1 MLNFRSGLKNCTWSV
16 NNDIIQLF
24 FFFRRRGW
32 VVGFSF
38 VFIYPAAKKYGSLS
52 FSSHLFPWYKTGWES
67 LNWFTAEILIGR
79 YFKPCFHIFLLIAV
93 IWIRSTS
100 LKSRK
105 NPAVTHSWNKT
116 DTQSSRRPDREI
128 LETDLITNISKA
140 SLITHFHII
149 SIKFGFEYF
158 CTVPV
163 HFFGLRL
170 YIHMVYITVST
181 SVNTRRMFSMTPT
194 TLTASSQGRW
204 HENEGV
210 LKKNCSIGDCG
221 LSFFFTVLRSRTS
234 RPRRETAWRGW
245 WQMDGFRGSCPSLEA
260 GKFHLLRSRW
270 GVSILMRFAENY
282 FFFLHVL
289 PHIFKKPQKS
299 TTD

>member
-1 MLNFRSGLKNCTWSV
+1 M
-16 NNDIIQLF
+16 
-24 FFFRRRGW
+24 
-32 VVGFSF
+32 
-38 VFIYPAAKKYGSLS
+38 
-52 FSSHLFPWYKTGWES
+52 
-67 LNWFTAEILIGR
+67 NWFTAEILIGR

-128 LETDLITNISKA
+128 LKTDLITNISKA

-181 SVNTRRMFSMTPT
+181 SVNIRRMFSMTPT

-204 HENEGV
+204 HENEGFWRKTV
-210 LKKNCSIGDCG
+210 PSVIVGCHFFLLCSDLELQGPG
-221 LSFFFTVLRSRTS
+221 E
-234 RPRRETAWRGW
+234 RRLG
-245 WQMDGFRGSCPSLEA
+245 EA
-260 GKFHLLRSRW
+260 GDRW
-270 GVSILMRFAENY
+270 MGFGGVARR
-282 FFFLHVL
+282 
-289 PHIFKKPQKS
+289 
-299 TTD
+299 

>member
-181 SVNTRRMFSMTPT
+181 SVNIRRMFSMTPT

-204 HENEGV
+204 HENEGFWRKTV
-210 LKKNCSIGDCG
+210 PSVIVGCHFFLLCSDLELQGPGERRLGEAGD
-221 LSFFFTVLRSRTS
+221 R
-234 RPRRETAWRGW
+234 W
-245 WQMDGFRGSCPSLEA
+245 MGFGGSCLSLEA
-260 GKFHLLRSRW
+260 GKFHLLRSRGLQFW
-270 GVSILMRFAENY
+270 CNLQRTT
-282 FFFLHVL
+282 FFFAR
-289 PHIFKKPQKS
+289 S
-299 TTD
+299 TTYF

>member
-1 MLNFRSGLKNCTWSV
+1 MLNFIFWLENCTWSV

-105 NPAVTHSWNKT
+105 NPAVTHSWYKT

-181 SVNTRRMFSMTPT
+181 SVNIRRMFSMTPT

-204 HENEGV
+204 HENEGFWRKTV
-210 LKKNCSIGDCG
+210 PSVIVGCH
-221 LSFFFTVLRSRTS
+221 FFFTVLRSRTS
-234 RPRRETAWRGW
+234 RPRRETTGRGW

-282 FFFLHVL
+282 FFLHVL

-299 TTD
+299 TTN

>member
-1 MLNFRSGLKNCTWSV
+1 MLNFIFWLENCTWSV

-181 SVNTRRMFSMTPT
+181 SVNIRRMFSMTPT

-204 HENEGV
+204 HENEGFWRKTV
-210 LKKNCSIGDCG
+210 PSVIVGCH
-221 LSFFFTVLRSRTS
+221 FFFTVLRSRTS
-234 RPRRETAWRGW
+234 RPRRETAGRGW
-245 WQMDGFRGSCPSLEA
+245 WQMDGFRGELPVVRSWQISLIKKPVGGFNFDAICRE
-260 GKFHLLRSRW
+260 LL
-270 GVSILMRFAENY
+270 
-282 FFFLHVL
+282 FFLHVL

-299 TTD
+299 TTN